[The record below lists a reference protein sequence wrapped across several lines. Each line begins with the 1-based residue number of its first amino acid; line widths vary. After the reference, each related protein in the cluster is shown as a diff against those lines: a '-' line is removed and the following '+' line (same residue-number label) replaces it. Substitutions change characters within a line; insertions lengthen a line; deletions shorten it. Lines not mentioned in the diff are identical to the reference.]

1 MIADMSMLYPA
12 FVIGA
17 LWTFGAHS
25 NPMFSVHL
33 ALLAHSQLPGVW
45 MVIGNHLDAV
55 YHVASVGAIEMAPKF
70 RQTWANV
77 N

>member
-1 MIADMSMLYPA
+1 
-12 FVIGA
+12 
-17 LWTFGAHS
+17 
-25 NPMFSVHL
+25 MFSVHL